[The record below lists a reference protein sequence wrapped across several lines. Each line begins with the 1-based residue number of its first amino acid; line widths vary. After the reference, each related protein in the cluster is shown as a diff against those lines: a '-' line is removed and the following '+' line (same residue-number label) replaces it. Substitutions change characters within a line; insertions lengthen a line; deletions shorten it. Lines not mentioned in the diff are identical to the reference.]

1 MCPISFIFLGQLLV
15 MVLSG
20 SCVTAPPYTAGMLLP
35 FTACVTER
43 KILLQ
48 LSKVITMSSED
59 TQTFH
64 GVNDRV
70 TATSLS
76 VLSLSPSHLFW
87 STCLPVYLSA
97 SLPVT
102 VLSVFTVMCYTC

>member
-1 MCPISFIFLGQLLV
+1 MNRMCPISFIFLGQLLV

-43 KILLQ
+43 KILLR

-70 TATSLS
+70 TATS
-76 VLSLSPSHLFW
+76 
-87 STCLPVYLSA
+87 
-97 SLPVT
+97 
-102 VLSVFTVMCYTC
+102 